1 LTPKKSPVDSGV
13 SEMFKS
19 QIPLVVH
26 CLLDHKEDR
35 WEAYSLEFGLA
46 AQAES
51 EQVVKQKLENMV
63 VSYLYDALGGE
74 DKEHAVQLLRRR
86 ATFSVYAQYYVAWLF
101 CHFKGG
107 NRRDGTSHRT
117 YNKAVPL
124 VPINCAA

>member
-1 LTPKKSPVDSGV
+1 ML
-13 SEMFKS
+13 KS

-26 CLLDHKEDR
+26 CLLDHKEGR

-51 EQVVKQKLENMV
+51 EQAVREKLENMV
-63 VSYLYDALGGE
+63 SSYLYDALVGD
-74 DKEHAVQLLRRR
+74 DKEHAVQLLQRR
-86 ATFSVYAQYYVAWLF
+86 ATLSVYVKYSVAWLF
-101 CHFKGG
+101 CHFQGG
-107 NRRDGTSHRT
+107 NRHDGTSHRT